1 MEGVVLKGTL
11 DKSVAAIGL
20 VFSFTLANYV
30 QVLDSPEEPA
40 AYCYEGNQALL
51 SGALGVDGQGKPRGV
66 YIAHYQ
72 IGSGAVPFTL
82 AGYEVTQSSLT
93 VNNRKVKGLCDLIRK
108 GEKIKLL
115 EPNR

>member
-1 MEGVVLKGTL
+1 MLKGTL

-20 VFSFTLANYV
+20 VFSFTLATYV

-51 SGALGVDGQGKPRGV
+51 SGALGVDGQGKPGGV